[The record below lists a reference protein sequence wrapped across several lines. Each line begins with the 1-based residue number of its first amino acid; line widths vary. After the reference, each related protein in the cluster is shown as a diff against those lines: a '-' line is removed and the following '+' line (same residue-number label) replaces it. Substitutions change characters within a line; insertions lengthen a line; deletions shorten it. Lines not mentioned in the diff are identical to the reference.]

1 MKTGF
6 YALLFL
12 FTLGCGKAPK
22 TLLLEGVVTDNSFN
36 VPLSGATVTLY
47 GVSATTNQFSQIGTT
62 TTDAQ
67 GYYRFEFERTRT
79 EKYTVKITKPLYFD
93 IENDINNSALNL
105 KGATVRNYATTA
117 KSWAEIRILNHNP
130 SNTDHL
136 QYLRQ
141 AGKLNCDECCTNEI
155 KHFYGAADTSLYC
168 INDGN
173 SPYRIEYGVYGTNNS
188 GILEVITAPFDTTT
202 IYLGY

>member
-6 YALLFL
+6 YTLLFL
-12 FTLGCGKAPK
+12 FALGCGKAPK

-93 IENDINNSALNL
+93 RWSLHQ
-105 KGATVRNYATTA
+105 R
-117 KSWAEIRILNHNP
+117 
-130 SNTDHL
+130 
-136 QYLRQ
+136 
-141 AGKLNCDECCTNEI
+141 
-155 KHFYGAADTSLYC
+155 ADQHDDL
-168 INDGN
+168 
-173 SPYRIEYGVYGTNNS
+173 
-188 GILEVITAPFDTTT
+188 
-202 IYLGY
+202 